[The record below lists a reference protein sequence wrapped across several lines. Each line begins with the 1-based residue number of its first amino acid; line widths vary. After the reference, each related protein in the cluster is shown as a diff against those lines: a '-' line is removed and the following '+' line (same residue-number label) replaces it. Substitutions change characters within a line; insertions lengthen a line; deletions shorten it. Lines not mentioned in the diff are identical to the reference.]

1 MESQARV
8 KFLIFIAILVLVGLF
23 SLIGFQLYKII
34 ETENRINN
42 QQEQITKLQQ
52 QLDYYNNKIIDGE
65 HDSITGEN

>member
-52 QLDYYNNKIIDGE
+52 QLDYYNNKIIEEE
-65 HDSITGEN
+65 HNSITGEN